1 MMLPLLPFRDGAVFI
16 SRYIIALLKVAIIVD
31 ATVCMF
37 SVNLLELEV
46 LCHGL
51 RICRT

>member
-1 MMLPLLPFRDGAVFI
+1 MMLPLLPFHDGAVFI
-16 SRYIIALLKVAIIVD
+16 SKYIIALLKGAIIVD

-37 SVNLLELEV
+37 SVHLLELEA

-51 RICRT
+51 RMCRT